1 MLKIGFDGGYGN
13 TEAVASNGRRI
24 EVPSV
29 VGSGFKREFSG
40 LFGENRG
47 LSTDNVHV
55 RIDGKD
61 YFVGTL
67 AHEESVTASAAFDQ
81 NKINHPNNRIIIA
94 ATTAMIMKNE
104 KEDIVFVSCLPYSDY
119 NDQKDELK
127 KYLQDFRA
135 EVILFDGEK
144 EVYRDVRF
152 RHVGIFAQGAAAVY
166 SILEQYREYLS
177 SRNVTLAVAD
187 IGMKT
192 LDVVV
197 VKITD
202 RIRILES
209 LSFGLDTGI
218 SLIHEAL
225 SKAVQK
231 KTGLSHGTPDLDY
244 IIRNNGK
251 WQEHDFSAEIGAA
264 KLELKR
270 VINDE
275 INKRWKSK
283 RHAIARTFLVGGG
296 GEYLFNEFSSIQDN
310 VELAPDP
317 RFANALGCLKV
328 ADTLEEIFQEKA
340 ALSING

>member
-29 VGSGFKREFSG
+29 VGSGFKREFHS
-40 LFGENRG
+40 LFGENG
-47 LSTDNVHV
+47 SINAENIHV

-94 ATTAMIMKNE
+94 SVTAMIMKNE
-104 KEDIVFVSCLPYSDY
+104 KDDIVFVACLPYSDY
-119 NDQKDELK
+119 NDQKEELK

-144 EVYRDVRF
+144 EIFRDVRF
-152 RHVGIFAQGAAAVY
+152 REAGVFPQGAAAVY
-166 SILEQYREYLS
+166 SILEQYREYVS
-177 SRNVTLAVAD
+177 GNVTLAVAD

-231 KTGLSHGTPDLDY
+231 KTGLSLGTPDLDC
-244 IIRNNGK
+244 IIRNSGN
-251 WQEHDFSAEIGAA
+251 WQERDFSSEIGAA
-264 KLELKR
+264 KRELKR
-270 VINDE
+270 VISDE
-275 INKRWKSK
+275 INKRWKSRK
-283 RHAIARTFLVGGG
+283 HSIMRTFLVGGG

-310 VELAPDP
+310 VELPPDP
-317 RFANALGCLKV
+317 RFANAVGCLKV
-328 ADTLEEIFQEKA
+328 ADALEEVLQEKA
-340 ALSING
+340 ALSVNG